1 LEEGN
6 SGRFSLIVS
15 LADAYNAPPLLE
27 ALLAGGH
34 RAAEIGVGEV
44 MAGPPRFEL
53 V

>member
-1 LEEGN
+1 
-6 SGRFSLIVS
+6 
-15 LADAYNAPPLLE
+15 LADAYTAPALLE

-34 RAAEIGVGEV
+34 RAAEIGEV